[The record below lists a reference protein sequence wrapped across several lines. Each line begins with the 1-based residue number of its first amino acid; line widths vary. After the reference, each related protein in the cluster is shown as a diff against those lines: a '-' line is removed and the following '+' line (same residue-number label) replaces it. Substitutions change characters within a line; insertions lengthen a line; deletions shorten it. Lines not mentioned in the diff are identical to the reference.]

1 MTQKS
6 NRRLT
11 KIELIRMRKR
21 LTLASKIRRIL
32 KDRLSILVMEFLQL
46 ARETVEARQNMNEHF
61 KGAYTSLSIT
71 AGYHGYIALG
81 KELTGAEREL
91 EIVSG
96 SRNIAGT
103 KVPLLE
109 MKDTGKKKDGYSQVD
124 TSSYLDRTSQLAEK
138 SLESLVA
145 LAELQSTLEILGKE
159 INRTKRIVNALEYMV
174 IPNLEQTIRF
184 LTMKFEERD
193 REEKARLKQV
203 KLILEKKETNA

>member
-1 MTQKS
+1 MSTQS
-6 NRRLT
+6 TRRLT

-32 KDRLSILVMEFLQL
+32 KDRLSILVMEFLQI
-46 ARETVEARQNMNEHF
+46 ARETVEARNDMNDHF
-61 KGAYTSLSIT
+61 RNAFTSLSIT

-81 KELTGAEREL
+81 KEISGAEREL

-96 SRNIAGT
+96 SRNIAGS

-109 MKDTGKKKDGYSQVD
+109 MKDTGKKKSGYSQVD
-124 TSSYLDRTSQLAEK
+124 TSSYLDRTSELAEK
-138 SLESLVA
+138 CLETLIS

-174 IPNLEQTIRF
+174 IPDLEKTIHF

-203 KLILEKKETNA
+203 KQLLEKR

>member
-1 MTQKS
+1 MTQKGT
-6 NRRLT
+6 RRLT

-32 KDRLSILVMEFLQL
+32 KDRLSILVMEFLQI
-46 ARETVEARQNMNEHF
+46 AHETVEARQNMDNHF
-61 KGAYTSLSIT
+61 KSAYTSLSIT

-81 KELTGAEREL
+81 KELSGAEREL

-109 MKDTGKKKDGYSQVD
+109 MKDTGKKRDGYSQVD

-138 SLESLVA
+138 CLEALVT

-184 LTMKFEERD
+184 LNMKFEERD

-203 KLILEKKETNA
+203 KLILENKGTNG

>member
-1 MTQKS
+1 
-6 NRRLT
+6 
-11 KIELIRMRKR
+11 MRKR